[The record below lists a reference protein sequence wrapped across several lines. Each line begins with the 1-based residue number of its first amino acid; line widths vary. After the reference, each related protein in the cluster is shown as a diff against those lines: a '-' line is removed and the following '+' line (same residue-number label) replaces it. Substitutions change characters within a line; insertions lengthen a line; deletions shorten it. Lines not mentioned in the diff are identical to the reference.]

1 MEQESI
7 EMTDEVFEYFKERYS
22 KWRFKVS
29 NYPDFKT
36 KEEVDGFFTAV
47 ESSFRVC
54 NEKKEA
60 AE

>member
-1 MEQESI
+1 
-7 EMTDEVFEYFKERYS
+7 MTDEVFEYFKERYS
-22 KWRFKVS
+22 KWRFNVS